1 MFRNKPE
8 KVSMKPS
15 VREIGVRGRREI
27 RNRGVEGIG
36 RRRYHNISWE
46 RRGKNMMTEERVLRQ
61 TDRIYDL
68 VDVVE
73 EDLPPEVKG
82 DQEIIVI
89 DGRIYERIFRPEDR
103 IYDLVDVVEEGRE
116 TSFRKGALGE
126 EIRKIAAEMAEKIA
140 REVIPGIAERVIRE
154 EIEKLKS
161 VDNLDS

>member
-1 MFRNKPE
+1 
-8 KVSMKPS
+8 
-15 VREIGVRGRREI
+15 
-27 RNRGVEGIG
+27 
-36 RRRYHNISWE
+36 
-46 RRGKNMMTEERVLRQ
+46 MMTEERVLRQ

-116 TSFRKGALGE
+116 TSFRKGELGE

-140 REVIPGIAERVIRE
+140 REIIPGIAERVIRE

-161 VDNLDS
+161 IDNLDS